1 MPGCIRKT
9 WTKTKQLMASHKMM
23 LPLGLTYSAK
33 IQWIVTFPAISLS
46 HACVPLY
53 YPLHEILHTYSES
66 TERKLLIMPL
76 PYSCRRMANF
86 IYLFIKKMQLKRE
99 ARRATE
105 KAVGF
110 VQLYGKHIFGMDFQH
125 CTLSGPHPAEHWN
138 LRLKLNTYML
148 CWTRASMLSTLHS
161 EISGAFVQ

>member
-1 MPGCIRKT
+1 MLGCIRKT

-53 YPLHEILHTYSES
+53 YPLHVILHTYSKS

-76 PYSCRRMANF
+76 PYSWRRMANF
-86 IYLFIKKMQLKRE
+86 IYLFIKKCNWKGRQEGPLKRLGFFCLAIWQAYLWDGFSALYPLWPSSSE
-99 ARRATE
+99 ARKS
-105 KAVGF
+105 KAEV
-110 VQLYGKHIFGMDFQH
+110 KH
-125 CTLSGPHPAEHWN
+125 
-138 LRLKLNTYML
+138 
-148 CWTRASMLSTLHS
+148 LH
-161 EISGAFVQ
+161 ALLD

>member
-86 IYLFIKKMQLKRE
+86 IYLLKNAIEKGGKEGHWKGRGFCS
-99 ARRATE
+99 AIWQAYLWDGFSALYPLWPPSSRALKS
-105 KAVGF
+105 KAEV
-110 VQLYGKHIFGMDFQH
+110 KH
-125 CTLSGPHPAEHWN
+125 
-138 LRLKLNTYML
+138 
-148 CWTRASMLSTLHS
+148 LH
-161 EISGAFVQ
+161 ALLD